1 MEKEQF
7 VGGKIEDPR
16 QRLLNRVAACLIK
29 EPNFYVGA
37 DVKVTQITADLNE
50 VLEVDPEFLPQLAY
64 YTRETMNLRSI
75 SNFILAFAAID
86 ERSRAFLSNYFCE
99 SIRLPTDLA
108 EVIEFVQALL
118 QKGDSPAGDHII
130 VPAVLQ
136 RLIRKKFTDF
146 NVYQLGKYC
155 SEGKRKRALKKS
167 AAKRKDVVEKFGN
180 TEQKVVDKSNKGK
193 ISMKQIARLCHVCE
207 PASAVMPLLGKR
219 YPADLES
226 FQKSRLSAEG
236 EFDPEMA
243 NKRMKIPTPVTWE
256 TTLSEKGNCADNWED
271 LIRSRKLPFMA
282 MLRNLRNMLITG
294 VDPEVHQMCIQRLT
308 DPGMIANSR
317 LFPFRFFTAFQ
328 AIQVDLHELGRLHD
342 DPSYVPEKKPEGRRG
357 LKKPA
362 GPKGNKPPKIIRPKH
377 LPTQELLD
385 QYKDAL
391 NTAVKIATAENVKPI
406 SGHSVIF
413 CDISGSMG
421 TRMSGQ
427 SITGS
432 ITNCMQVA
440 VLLGLMLK
448 SVCES
453 VEFLVF
459 SSPRNGKCYLP
470 VEELEGDRILEDMA
484 TVLGY
489 QNKLGGGTDFPYDY
503 IHTMINERKHVDNMF
518 IFSDM
523 MISPSDGNM
532 QHTMSGG
539 SDTVGSILEN
549 YRTNVN
555 ENMMF
560 VTVDL
565 AGHGRSVLGAEL
577 EDNCKNVLISGYSD
591 AILRLVSELQNNQVD
606 AVKETAQNMLS
617 KKA

>member
-1 MEKEQF
+1 
-7 VGGKIEDPR
+7 
-16 QRLLNRVAACLIK
+16 
-29 EPNFYVGA
+29 
-37 DVKVTQITADLNE
+37 
-50 VLEVDPEFLPQLAY
+50 
-64 YTRETMNLRSI
+64 
-75 SNFILAFAAID
+75 
-86 ERSRAFLSNYFCE
+86 
-99 SIRLPTDLA
+99 
-108 EVIEFVQALL
+108 
-118 QKGDSPAGDHII
+118 
-130 VPAVLQ
+130 
-136 RLIRKKFTDF
+136 
-146 NVYQLGKYC
+146 
-155 SEGKRKRALKKS
+155 
-167 AAKRKDVVEKFGN
+167 
-180 TEQKVVDKSNKGK
+180 
-193 ISMKQIARLCHVCE
+193 
-207 PASAVMPLLGKR
+207 
-219 YPADLES
+219 
-226 FQKSRLSAEG
+226 
-236 EFDPEMA
+236 
-243 NKRMKIPTPVTWE
+243 
-256 TTLSEKGNCADNWED
+256 
-271 LIRSRKLPFMA
+271 
-282 MLRNLRNMLITG
+282 
-294 VDPEVHQMCIQRLT
+294 
-308 DPGMIANSR
+308 
-317 LFPFRFFTAFQ
+317 
-328 AIQVDLHELGRLHD
+328 
-342 DPSYVPEKKPEGRRG
+342 
-357 LKKPA
+357 
-362 GPKGNKPPKIIRPKH
+362 
-377 LPTQELLD
+377 
-385 QYKDAL
+385 
-391 NTAVKIATAENVKPI
+391 
-406 SGHSVIF
+406 
-413 CDISGSMG
+413 
-421 TRMSGQ
+421 
-427 SITGS
+427 
-432 ITNCMQVA
+432 MQVA